1 LQAFRGG
8 CEKHL
13 ALRRL
18 RSNKP
23 NVRAPGG
30 YFEPERFCILHADPG
45 AGRYVLVLAIAHDDC
60 DRENLPD
67 RGDPQR
73 GRGSS
78 LAALAERM
86 KGVIRL
92 MGADFVMQPVAGSLA
107 CANDLAEGASYL
119 PVISADLIPRQKP
132 NDGSRNTVGSQSKIL
147 NANRTRPR
155 PMPDRRFP
163 PPWKVTTDALSV
175 RFARCPQYPESRH

>member
-1 LQAFRGG
+1 
-8 CEKHL
+8 
-13 ALRRL
+13 
-18 RSNKP
+18 
-23 NVRAPGG
+23 
-30 YFEPERFCILHADPG
+30 
-45 AGRYVLVLAIAHDDC
+45 
-60 DRENLPD
+60 
-67 RGDPQR
+67 
-73 GRGSS
+73 
-78 LAALAERM
+78 M

-163 PPWKVTTDALSV
+163 PPWSVEEQDVVGVHSEKLRDRPIAATHRYALNLIARQIQKAPALEARASYQGRKMLPLTTYGTARYKLSLI
-175 RFARCPQYPESRH
+175 YG